1 MSKIVKSYNQLP
13 PNVKQSINNVAS
25 KAATAVVKQVQ
36 NQITSSKQSR
46 ARARTTRTRNG
57 MRIYTP
63 NDIVE
68 NKAIAPVSYATTWT
82 SGNKSLR
89 VHQTEV
95 VCKVKANKTL
105 FPYFHENYSV
115 AAYPINPASPRTFP
129 WLSYIARLYD
139 KYRFHSLKFIYVNSV
154 STQTEGNLMMSL
166 DYDTLDAAPKSLV
179 EASQLAKFK
188 LCPFYCPAEFSVP
201 VSHPG
206 NDTWLYT
213 FDLLASQG
221 NVDLKTYNLGNL
233 FISLD
238 GVPQD
243 DKDYGYLAVE
253 YDVELLD
260 KNPVV
265 DVFASKTF
273 DLSFLFPQK
282 KARSNVDPADTMAV
296 TIDAKRTYKKYESM
310 ELWRPTDSVTLSCD
324 APVDSK
330 VRCVFAV
337 NCYDPIW
344 DNPVISSGSILNYT
358 WKEADF
364 HQDGPRCLGVF
375 SIDGTVASD
384 GTFFSFSREVGGDSD
399 SPATGYDPVVT
410 DAIAYTYA

>member
-13 PNVKQSINNVAS
+13 QNVKQSINNVAT

-36 NQITSSKQSR
+36 NQITSTKQSR

-57 MRIYTP
+57 QRIYTP
-63 NDIVE
+63 SDVVE

-95 VCKVKANKTL
+95 ICKVKANKTL

-115 AAYPINPASPRTFP
+115 AAFPINPASPRTFP

-154 STQTEGNLMMSL
+154 STQQEGNLMMSL

-188 LCPFYCPAEFSVP
+188 LCPLYCPAEFPVP

-213 FDLLASQG
+213 FDLIASKG
-221 NVDLKTYNLGNL
+221 GVDLKTYNLGNL

-238 GVPQD
+238 GVPQN

-260 KNPVV
+260 KNPVI

-273 DLSFLFPQK
+273 DLSFLFPNK
-282 KARSNVDPADTMAV
+282 KARSNVDPADTMTV
-296 TIDAKRTYKKYESM
+296 TIDAKRTFDEIGGSS
-310 ELWRPTDSVTLSCD
+310 LWASYDSVTLSCD
-324 APVDSK
+324 APPESK

-337 NCYDPIW
+337 TSNDPMW
-344 DNPVISSGSILNYT
+344 EDPVVTTGTILSSTGMRAG
-358 WKEADF
+358 EGAF
-364 HQDGPRCLGVF
+364 GPRCLGVF
-375 SIDGTVASD
+375 SVDGTVASD
-384 GTFFSFSREVGGDSD
+384 GTFFRFSSRGEDFE
-399 SPATGYDPVVT
+399 SPAGGYDPTVT
-410 DAIAYTYA
+410 DLAAYTYA